1 MLNRSSRW
9 RAWICESAEESL
21 IAAAFAAHPME
32 AGGILVGVHVG
43 TRPWI
48 THAVEVESPGGGP
61 FRYELPAGAR
71 HTVVARMRRQ
81 DSRLGYVGEWHSHPA
96 DSGPSRKDIES
107 LERIAAD
114 RTSGCPRPLL
124 VVVRRARDRYRLDAG
139 QLVRRL
145 RAVRLV
151 ACGPLPPDDSHEDDR
166 RSEN

>member
-1 MLNRSSRW
+1 MLSRSSRW
-9 RAWICESAEESL
+9 RAWICESAAESL
-21 IAAAFAAHPME
+21 IAAAVAAHPLE

-48 THAVEVESPGGGP
+48 THVVQVRSAESGP
-61 FRYELPAGAR
+61 LRYELPAGAR
-71 HTVVARMRRQ
+71 HSVVARMRRQ

-96 DSGPSRKDIES
+96 DSGPSLKDIES

-124 VVVRRARDRYRLDAG
+124 VVVRRARGRYLLDAG
-139 QLVRRL
+139 QFVRRL

-166 RSEN
+166 RSVN